1 MRRIPNGNEF
11 ALKKSMVMSAF
22 AIVFAL
28 FTLIGLQVFN
38 KVAAQERVLDMN
50 NLLNRLYEDEVEV
63 LFQFAIP
70 LVADQNVWIVPD
82 GINGSEDEITIQIA
96 EIGEDYICFRMRSG
110 QAIDMRCTPFSNIV
124 SVSYLDMPE

>member
-1 MRRIPNGNEF
+1 MLHRAAKWGTVNKIILIVGIAIF
-11 ALKKSMVMSAF
+11 VM
-22 AIVFAL
+22 L
-28 FTLIGLQVFN
+28 LTLPVVLSSN
-38 KVAAQERVLDMN
+38 KVAAQEPRLNMN
-50 NLLNRLYEDEVEV
+50 NLLNRLHRDEVEI

-70 LVADQNVWIVPD
+70 LVADQNVWTVPD
-82 GINGSEDEITIQIA
+82 RIDGPEDEITIQIA

>member
-1 MRRIPNGNEF
+1 MLRRAASWSDLNKI
-11 ALKKSMVMSAF
+11 A
-22 AIVFAL
+22 AIGVFAVIFMFL
-28 FTLIGLQVFN
+28 ALLVMHSSD
-38 KVAAQERVLDMN
+38 KVAAQEPRLNMS

-70 LVADQNVWIVPD
+70 LVADQNVWTVPD
-82 GINGSEDEITIQIA
+82 GIDGPEDEITIQIA

-124 SVSYLDMPE
+124 SISYLDMPE